1 MKSADKTKKELI
13 DELEALKERISELE
27 RDEGKSG
34 QALGEYGE
42 MTDRSFSQ
50 RAPLHEAV
58 FVVFDRKLEF
68 INDRFAEL
76 FGVSTEEVCSS
87 NLDPMTFIAPES
99 RRFIRQ
105 LYREACLGAFTTK
118 QIRFIGLSK
127 NGLKVVCE
135 ALLLCIPYKWGIA
148 LQGSLRGISV
158 SRRIDE
164 AMQRRY
170 SVPVALNAVPS
181 GVLHAEKVPVRDL
194 LDDKEE
200 MPVWNLFNTFARN
213 HSPNATSRF

>member
-1 MKSADKTKKELI
+1 MKSAGKTKKALI

-34 QALGEYGE
+34 QVMEPYGE

-68 INDRFAEL
+68 INNRFAEL
-76 FGVSTEEVCSS
+76 FGVSTEEVCGS
-87 NLDPMTFIAPES
+87 NLDPMAFIAPES
-99 RRFIRQ
+99 RRFIQQ
-105 LYREACLGAFTTK
+105 LYREACHGAFTTK
-118 QIRFIGLSK
+118 QIHFIGLSK
-127 NGLKVVCE
+127 NGLKVACE

-158 SRRIDE
+158 SKRIDK

-170 SVPVALNAVPS
+170 RMPAALNAVPS
-181 GVLHAEKVPVRDL
+181 GVLHAEKVPMQDL

-200 MPVWNLFNTFARN
+200 MPVWNLFNIFAHS
-213 HSPNATSRF
+213 HSPNASSRF